1 MKGQKTIEIMGN
13 KSETF
18 RISGDWNLQA
28 KLLRRRYPQLTLSDL
43 IFETDREIDLLTR
56 IENRLNKK
64 RNEVIEIIKKT
75 IPNKFI
81 NNLKIKY
88 HE

>member
-1 MKGQKTIEIMGN
+1 MNDKKEC
-13 KSETF
+13 F
-18 RISGDWNLQA
+18 RISGDWNLQS
-28 KLLRRRYPQLTLSDL
+28 KLLRRRFPQLTPFDL
-43 IFETDREIDLLTR
+43 EFEIDREGDLLTR
-56 IENRLNKK
+56 IEKRLNKK
-64 RNEVIEIIKKT
+64 RTEVIEIINKT

>member
-1 MKGQKTIEIMGN
+1 MDDKTE
-13 KSETF
+13 SF
-18 RISGDWNLQA
+18 RISGDWDLKA
-28 KLLRRRYPQLTLSDL
+28 KLLRRRFPQLTLSDL
-43 IFETDREIDLLTR
+43 HFEINRESDLLTR
-56 IENRLNKK
+56 IEKRLNKK
-64 RNEVIEIIKKT
+64 RTEVIEIIKKT